1 MSAAGSNEVFSY
13 LSSKVIITRVK
24 NRDKET
30 PALCEDGLC
39 LVLSADLDQKSRD
52 ESPER
57 GRIGSGFTLHDPDPF
72 TTRSAHRT
80 ADVGAAIRLWDY

>member
-1 MSAAGSNEVFSY
+1 MSAAGSYEVFSY

-30 PALCEDGLC
+30 PGLCEDGLC
-39 LVLSADLDQKSRD
+39 LVLSAELDQKSRD

-57 GRIGSGFTLHDPDPF
+57 CRIGSGFILHDPNPF
-72 TTRSAHRT
+72 TARS
-80 ADVGAAIRLWDY
+80 ADVGAVIRLWDY

>member
-39 LVLSADLDQKSRD
+39 LVLSDELDQKNRD

-57 GRIGSGFTLHDPDPF
+57 CRIGSGFILHDPDPL
-72 TTRSAHRT
+72 TARPAHRT

>member
-1 MSAAGSNEVFSY
+1 MSAGGSNEVFSY

-39 LVLSADLDQKSRD
+39 LVLSAELDQKSRD

-57 GRIGSGFTLHDPDPF
+57 GRIGSGFILHDPDPF
-72 TTRSAHRT
+72 TARPAHRT